1 MSNVL
6 DIKKMIMWGIT
17 LFATVAM
24 LFIPI
29 ADSIPDTPM
38 NELQVYLAITVC
50 AIFLFAF
57 NLLDNFIV
65 AIILPVAYL
74 LFKLS
79 DVGTIFGVWTNTTIW
94 MLLGSF
100 LLGNALD
107 RTGILNR
114 LSYWLLIKA
123 NGSFIKLIWAYL
135 LLGVIANYCVSS
147 GGLIL
152 FCLLSVSLIKSFGFS
167 KESNEAAILMVLAYF
182 AGNSLPVCLSYGTQ
196 IDMYM
201 NLGRQIIPDLSLGW
215 LEYALYNIAFL
226 PYMMLITFIMYKF
239 LLKPTVGGLD
249 LTDIKEKYYAMGP
262 ISLPEKKGIVII
274 ILTLL
279 ALIFN
284 KKLGIAVAWV
294 FMIAGVIC
302 FLPGINLGDKKC
314 IREVNYEML
323 FFIAGC
329 LAIGTVGMKVGIAPI
344 FIGFMKPLL
353 GSSILQT
360 SGVLWIFSY
369 LANLIMTPLAAG
381 AAFCPAVTQICVDM
395 GINPVPIYLIMCN
408 CFDNVLLPYESAP
421 ALMMFSFG
429 FLRL

>member
-196 IDMYM
+196 IVC
-201 NLGRQIIPDLSLGW
+201 
-215 LEYALYNIAFL
+215 EH
-226 PYMMLITFIMYKF
+226 
-239 LLKPTVGGLD
+239 
-249 LTDIKEKYYAMGP
+249 
-262 ISLPEKKGIVII
+262 
-274 ILTLL
+274 
-279 ALIFN
+279 
-284 KKLGIAVAWV
+284 
-294 FMIAGVIC
+294 
-302 FLPGINLGDKKC
+302 
-314 IREVNYEML
+314 
-323 FFIAGC
+323 
-329 LAIGTVGMKVGIAPI
+329 
-344 FIGFMKPLL
+344 
-353 GSSILQT
+353 
-360 SGVLWIFSY
+360 
-369 LANLIMTPLAAG
+369 
-381 AAFCPAVTQICVDM
+381 
-395 GINPVPIYLIMCN
+395 
-408 CFDNVLLPYESAP
+408 ES
-421 ALMMFSFG
+421 
-429 FLRL
+429 